1 MSCAD
6 SFLAYPPRGLAGAVF
21 VQALSAAGEDLVG
34 VVVAL
39 GGKTKEVG
47 PSMLTDGTT
56 NVISAMKRLAP
67 KAKVRPQHTHTTDR
81 QARQTWLTHTWTCV
95 AAEDRRGDVDRR
107 GRQ

>member
-1 MSCAD
+1 MC
-6 SFLAYPPRGLAGAVF
+6 

-67 KAKVRPQHTHTTDR
+67 KAKVRPQHNTHNR
-81 QARQTWLTHTWTCV
+81 
-95 AAEDRRGDVDRR
+95 
-107 GRQ
+107 

>member
-1 MSCAD
+1 MPLFECS
-6 SFLAYPPRGLAGAVF
+6 LLPTQPVGLLVLC

-56 NVISAMKRLAP
+56 NIINGMKRLAP
-67 KAKVRPQHTHTTDR
+67 KAKVRPQHKHN
-81 QARQTWLTHTWTCV
+81 RQTRQMRLTHTFTCL
-95 AAEDRRGDVDRR
+95 AIEDRGGDVDRR